1 MNTSDFQR
9 SLSPYDAA
17 SSTASRWYFRLHID
31 PLLVLLITVVVVF
44 GLVVLRSAV
53 DGNEALFVAQVQRLG
68 LAYVALIV
76 AAQIPPQL
84 YLRFAPVFY
93 LVGLTFLILVLFAG
107 VTVKGSQRW
116 LEVPGLLRFQPSEL
130 MKLAVPMAIAWY
142 LQRRA
147 LPPSLKH
154 TGICLLLVALPALLI
169 GRQPDLGTSIL
180 VFGAGFAVL
189 LLAGLSWRWVIG
201 ALMAMAAAAPLIWR
215 FVLEGYQRQ
224 RILTLFDPQSDP
236 LGAGWNIIQSTTAIG
251 SGGLFGKGLLEGSQS
266 YLDFLPEART
276 DFIVA
281 VIGEELGFSG
291 VVFLLTMY
299 LLIIARGLWLA
310 AQAGSTFGRLLAGA
324 FVLTFFVYLFVNVAM
339 VSGLLPVVGVPLPLV
354 SYGGTSAITLMAGF
368 GVIMSVRTHK
378 AW

>member
-17 SSTASRWYFRLHID
+17 SSTTSRWYFRLHID

-68 LAYVALIV
+68 LAYIALIV

-251 SGGLFGKGLLEGSQS
+251 SGGLFGKGLFEGSQS

>member
-17 SSTASRWYFRLHID
+17 ASTASRWYFRLHID

-44 GLVVLRSAV
+44 GLMVLRSAV

-201 ALMAMAAAAPLIWR
+201 ALMTMAAAAPLIWR

-251 SGGLFGKGLLEGSQS
+251 SGGLFGKGLFQGSQS

-324 FVLTFFVYLFVNVAM
+324 FVITFFVYLFVNVAM

>member
-1 MNTSDFQR
+1 M
-9 SLSPYDAA
+9 
-17 SSTASRWYFRLHID
+17 
-31 PLLVLLITVVVVF
+31 LLITVVVVF

-68 LAYVALIV
+68 LAYIALIV

-180 VFGAGFAVL
+180 VFAGC
-189 LLAGLSWRWVIG
+189 S
-201 ALMAMAAAAPLIWR
+201 AA
-215 FVLEGYQRQ
+215 
-224 RILTLFDPQSDP
+224 
-236 LGAGWNIIQSTTAIG
+236 
-251 SGGLFGKGLLEGSQS
+251 
-266 YLDFLPEART
+266 
-276 DFIVA
+276 
-281 VIGEELGFSG
+281 
-291 VVFLLTMY
+291 
-299 LLIIARGLWLA
+299 
-310 AQAGSTFGRLLAGA
+310 
-324 FVLTFFVYLFVNVAM
+324 
-339 VSGLLPVVGVPLPLV
+339 VSGLVLAVGDRCTD
-354 SYGGTSAITLMAGF
+354 GHGCGSAPDLALC
-368 GVIMSVRTHK
+368 S
-378 AW
+378 

>member
-1 MNTSDFQR
+1 MSNTDFQR
-9 SLSPYDAA
+9 TLSAQDLSA
-17 SSTASRWYFRLHID
+17 TRISRWYDRLHVD
-31 PLLVLLITVVVVF
+31 PILVILLTVVIAF

-53 DGNEALFVAQVQRLG
+53 GGNEPLYEAQLQRIGVAYIV
-68 LAYVALIV
+68 LIV
-76 AAQIPPQL
+76 AAQIPPHF
-84 YLRFAPVFY
+84 YLRMAPLIY
-93 LVGLTFLILVLFAG
+93 LLGLLFLVLVLFFGAI
-107 VTVKGSQRW
+107 VKGSQRW
-116 LEVPGLLRFQPSEL
+116 LDIPGLFRFQPSEL
-130 MKLAVPMAIAWY
+130 MKLAVPMAVAWY
-142 LQRRA
+142 LQKRS
-147 LPPSLKH
+147 LPPSLKY
-154 TGICLLLVALPALLI
+154 TLVCLCIITLPAFLI

-180 VFGAGFAVL
+180 VFGAGFSVL
-189 LLAGLSWRWVIG
+189 LLAGLSWRWVLWA
-201 ALMAMAAAAPLIWR
+201 ALAVAAAAPLIWQ

-251 SGGLFGKGLLEGSQS
+251 SGGLFGKGLFQGSQS

-281 VIGEELGFSG
+281 VLGEELGFVG
-291 VVFLLTMY
+291 VAFLLLMY

-310 AQAGSTFGRLLAGA
+310 SQAGSTFGRLLAGA
-324 FVLTFFVYLFVNVAM
+324 FVITFFVYVFVNVAM
-339 VSGLLPVVGVPLPLV
+339 VSGILPVVGVPLPLV

>member
-31 PLLVLLITVVVVF
+31 PLLVLLITVVAVF

-251 SGGLFGKGLLEGSQS
+251 SGGLFGKGLFEGSQS

>member
-93 LVGLTFLILVLFAG
+93 LAGLTFLILVLFAG

-251 SGGLFGKGLLEGSQS
+251 SGGLFGKGLFEGSQS

-291 VVFLLTMY
+291 VLFLLTMY